1 MMGILTAIWEKWVE
15 FKYEWPKITAAA
27 MVSPL
32 LYMIALGW
40 GLGSMTSMGN
50 IRYIYFLVSGLIAMS
65 TMNNSFSAVATALNT
80 QRIFEHSFEQIIIS
94 PTSLGQYVIGQS
106 IGGSL
111 RGIYS
116 GILVLLIALPFGINL
131 KLTPIFFLVML
142 LNRIAFGALG
152 VLAAILSVTHSD
164 VSRFSTF
171 IIVPMTFLCNT
182 LFPLDKI
189 PRAIQ
194 TLIKLLPL
202 THASSQLRNISYGQP
217 ASLNSILILTSYSAA
232 FILLSA
238 FFINKRK
245 NL

>member
-1 MMGILTAIWEKWVE
+1 MGIVTAIWEKWVE
-15 FKYEWPKITAAA
+15 FKYEWLKITAAA

-40 GLGSMTSMGN
+40 GLGSMTSMDN
-50 IRYIYFLVSGLIAMS
+50 IRYIDFLVPGLIAMS
-65 TMNNSFSAVATALNT
+65 TMNNSFSSVATALNT

-94 PTSLGQYVIGQS
+94 PTSLGEYVIGQS

-116 GILVLLIALPFGINL
+116 GILVLLIALPFGVSL
-131 KLTPIFFLVML
+131 KLSPIFFLVMF
-142 LNRIAFGALG
+142 LNGLAFGALG

-164 VSRFSTF
+164 VGRFSTF
-171 IIVPMTFLCNT
+171 IIAPMTFLCNT

-189 PRAIQ
+189 PRVIQ
-194 TLIKLLPL
+194 VLIQLLPL
-202 THASSQLRNISYGQP
+202 THASSQLRSISYGQP
-217 ASLNSILILTSYSAA
+217 ASLFSILVLTAYSVV
-232 FILLSA
+232 FILLSV

>member
-1 MMGILTAIWEKWVE
+1 MGILTAIWEKWVE

-40 GLGSMTSMGN
+40 GLGSMTSVGN
-50 IRYIYFLVSGLIAMS
+50 IRYIDFLVPGLIAMS

-111 RGIYS
+111 RGMYS

-142 LNRIAFGALG
+142 LNGIAFGALG

-217 ASLNSILILTSYSAA
+217 ASLNSILILTAYSVA
-232 FILLSA
+232 FILLSV

>member
-1 MMGILTAIWEKWVE
+1 MGIVTAIWEKWVE
-15 FKYEWPKITAAA
+15 FKYEWLKITAAA

-40 GLGSMTSMGN
+40 GLGSMTSMDN
-50 IRYIYFLVSGLIAMS
+50 IRYIDFLVPGLIAMS
-65 TMNNSFSAVATALNT
+65 TMNNSFSSVATALNT

-116 GILVLLIALPFGINL
+116 GILVLLIALPFGVSL
-131 KLTPIFFLVML
+131 KLSPIFFLVMF
-142 LNRIAFGALG
+142 LNGLAFGALG

-164 VSRFSTF
+164 VGRFSTF
-171 IIVPMTFLCNT
+171 IIAPMTFLCNT

-189 PRAIQ
+189 PRVIQ
-194 TLIKLLPL
+194 VLIQLLPL
-202 THASSQLRNISYGQP
+202 THASSQLRSKSYGQP
-217 ASLNSILILTSYSAA
+217 ASLFSILVLTAYSVV
-232 FILLSA
+232 FILLSV

>member
-1 MMGILTAIWEKWVE
+1 M
-15 FKYEWPKITAAA
+15 
-27 MVSPL
+27 
-32 LYMIALGW
+32 
-40 GLGSMTSMGN
+40 
-50 IRYIYFLVSGLIAMS
+50 
-65 TMNNSFSAVATALNT
+65 
-80 QRIFEHSFEQIIIS
+80 
-94 PTSLGQYVIGQS
+94 
-106 IGGSL
+106 
-111 RGIYS
+111 YS

-142 LNRIAFGALG
+142 LNGIAFGALG

-217 ASLNSILILTSYSAA
+217 ASLNSILILTAYSVA
-232 FILLSA
+232 FILLSV